1 MKQFKLDERTQK
13 ALDTISPGDKV
24 KFYGCFEALVYKND
38 TFRIISEHPQIQET
52 KHGKYVLVKL
62 SNLGWFPI
70 GKLKRIDE
78 TVFSDKDIQKGLIC
92 CSLDKDFRNCA
103 ECPYKDIPDCA
114 SKLTSDSNA
123 LIKRL
128 DKFYAEKREARK

>member
-1 MKQFKLDERTQK
+1 MKQIKLDERTQK
-13 ALDTISPGDKV
+13 ALDTISTGDKV
-24 KFYGCFEALVYKND
+24 KFYDCFEALVYKD
-38 TFRIISEHPQIQET
+38 ETFRIISEHPQIQET
-52 KHGKYVLVKL
+52 KHGKFVLVHL

-78 TVFSDKDIQKGLIC
+78 TVFSDREIQKGLIC
-92 CSLDKDFRNCA
+92 CSLDKDFCNCA
-103 ECPYKDIPDCA
+103 ECPYVGIPDCD

-128 DKFYAEKREARK
+128 DKFYAEKAGAKK